1 LEVILWVIRDNF
13 TFTSLP
19 LPNIAVISNIISSKK
34 INKYMKNQILNDYI
48 DNNKSIQKAA
58 KLNNITSYKAR
69 KVLVSAGIDFSKKR
83 RGPEPKFDLEQFKL
97 LLQTKSIV
105 EIAKELKVKYNSA
118 WCYAKRHKLI
128 TINS

>member
-1 LEVILWVIRDNF
+1 LEVILWNNRNNF
-13 TFTSLP
+13 VFTRLQ

-69 KVLVSAGIDFSKKR
+69 KILVSAGVDFGKKR

-128 TINS
+128 TDNH